1 MEPEEKQGR
10 KAGQKN
16 GKGKLGVG
24 SRTEGRRDNKGHKE
38 KQGGTREQHRR
49 MKKERDGEWG
59 REIKKKTTVM
69 GSRIEDWKEKNKTRE
84 NTEEQR
90 ERQK

>member
-1 MEPEEKQGR
+1 M
-10 KAGQKN
+10 
-16 GKGKLGVG
+16 G

-38 KQGGTREQHRR
+38 RQGGTREQHRR

-69 GSRIEDWKEKNKTRE
+69 GSRIEDWKEKIRQGRILRSREKGRNKRS
-84 NTEEQR
+84 
-90 ERQK
+90 ER